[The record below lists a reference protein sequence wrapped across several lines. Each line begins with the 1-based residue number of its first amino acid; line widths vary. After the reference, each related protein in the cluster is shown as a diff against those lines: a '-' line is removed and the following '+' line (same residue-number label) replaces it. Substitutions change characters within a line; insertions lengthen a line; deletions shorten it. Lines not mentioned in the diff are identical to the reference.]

1 LKKFINLKYF
11 FSYEIS
17 GIMFPGR
24 GLMFDLVQRINAY
37 RQNMTPSQRVL
48 ADKIMSDMATAAHL
62 TIAELADFAK
72 VSSATITRFCETL
85 DYSGYSDLK
94 AAIVIALDRQRSVN
108 EKFAIGDG
116 DITEDDSIDETLY
129 KISFQ
134 EAEAISATA
143 RTVDRPSLDAAATA
157 IIGCRR
163 LDIYGLGSSYLA
175 ALDLQQKLH
184 RIGLTAYCW
193 SDNHLALTSAAVL
206 RDTDVA
212 IAISHSGVTAE
223 VFQILET
230 AKKSGA
236 KTIAIT
242 NHPASPLGRL
252 ADLTLVTA
260 AKESRFR
267 SGAMAS
273 RIVQLAM
280 VDFLFVRI
288 MQRLFKSA
296 SASLER
302 TFDAVRDN
310 RLSYNQKVQD

>member
-11 FSYEIS
+11 FSNEMS

-143 RTVDRPSLDAAATA
+143 RTVDRPSLDAAAVA
-157 IIGCRR
+157 IMGCRR

>member
-1 LKKFINLKYF
+1 
-11 FSYEIS
+11 
-17 GIMFPGR
+17 
-24 GLMFDLVQRINAY
+24 MFDLVQRINAY

-48 ADKIMSDMATAAHL
+48 ADKITSDMTAAAHL
-62 TIAELADFAK
+62 TIAELAEFAK

-157 IIGCRR
+157 VMACRR

-288 MQRLFKSA
+288 MQRFFKSA